1 MISLPVS
8 HKRPATEE
16 PLVQVGEKIS
26 VLWPG
31 TGEDGIHDVELTAHV
46 TSINQSSKRKD
57 GSLYVYQL
65 VFEDGTKRK
74 TRLAHLR
81 FHVIGGSSLRTDHMS
96 KRVRSDDC
104 LDISSITDVVPPS
117 LMLGDMG
124 VMGVG
129 AERPPRKS
137 LTDQSRTQ
145 YAYGWNRY
153 VKYCAEKS
161 LPLDAGDGS
170 ISEQMEAF
178 LVYVI
183 TEDPVKTVTPSVANS
198 YISAIGK
205 TLMEAGQ
212 LESMSQIRTP
222 KFTAQLEAFTKAHKL
237 MKQQSQQEKDLVD
250 HADHV
255 VHLSSVCDDTHLQHH
270 HHLDH
275 DDGDQGSPPVEHS
288 VIEV

>member
-1 MISLPVS
+1 MIPLS

-16 PLVQVGEKIS
+16 PLVQVGDKIS

-31 TGEDGIHDVELTAHV
+31 TGEDGIHDMEVTAHI

-65 VFEDGTKRK
+65 IFEDGTKRK

-96 KRVRSDDC
+96 KRVRSDDS
-104 LDISSITDVVPPS
+104 LDISSITDVVSPS

-124 VMGVG
+124 VIGVG
-129 AERPPRKS
+129 VDRSSLRKT

-250 HADHV
+250 HSDHV
-255 VHLSSVCDDTHLQHH
+255 VHHIARVAEEEHRQHH
-270 HHLDH
+270 HLHR
-275 DDGDQGSPPVEHS
+275 DDDDQAPPPVEHS